1 MDKAPPF
8 LLLLLVV
15 ILFFILYR
23 IFRQYLGQKSSKLPP
38 GPHQYPIVGNM
49 FQLSGIFH
57 STLAKLSKTYGPL
70 MSIKVLN
77 RRMIIVSSP
86 KVAKELLQKHDH
98 LYTSKLV
105 LDSARAFDYHKFSI
119 IWLPV
124 NGQWLNLRKL
134 CKEQIFS
141 SERLN
146 ASQGHRQEK
155 LQQLC
160 NYVDGCCINGEAV
173 DIGEAAF
180 TTILNILSNTLFSVD
195 FGNYESNSSQE
206 LKEIIS
212 GVVDTIAK
220 PNLSDFFPVLRAID
234 PLGIRR
240 QTKFYFGKLL
250 QKFEEII
257 RQRLQEREKSLA
269 YLRRNDLL
277 EVLLDLT
284 QQQKSE
290 WGIEEIKHLLL
301 DFFLAAFDTTSS
313 TVEWAI
319 AELLRNSEKIER
331 ARSEIRE
338 IIGRGK
344 LVQESQIFA
353 LPYLQAIIKEVF
365 RLYPPAT
372 TISRYYE
379 ADIVIGQYIVPKN
392 ALVLVNLWAI
402 GRDSSLWS
410 SPDSFVPERFL
421 DSEIDVKGQHFEL
434 LPFGTG
440 RRMCLGMPLADR
452 FIHSTVASL
461 IHNFDWKIEGG
472 IKPED
477 VDMSEKLGVTM
488 QKAVPLKAIPTRT
501 TV

>member
-15 ILFFILYR
+15 ISFFILYR
-23 IFRQYLGQKSSKLPP
+23 IFRHYLGQKSSKLPP

-105 LDSARAFDYHKFSI
+105 LDSARAFDYH
-119 IWLPV
+119 
-124 NGQWLNLRKL
+124 N
-134 CKEQIFS
+134 
-141 SERLN
+141 
-146 ASQGHRQEK
+146 QGHRQEK

-173 DIGEAAF
+173 EIGEAAF

-195 FGNYESNSSQE
+195 FGNYESNSSRE

-301 DFFLAAFDTTSS
+301 DLFLAAFDTTSS

-319 AELLRNSEKIER
+319 AELLRNPEKMER

-379 ADIVIGQYIVPKN
+379 ADIEIGQYIVPKN

-452 FIHSTVASL
+452 FIHLTVASL

-488 QKAVPLKAIPTRT
+488 QKALPLKAIPTRT